1 MVTQLRAATATI
13 ERPALV
19 HNDTHS
25 RLNATT
31 VRGHLTPKHTEDVV
45 RAVQLARARDESM
58 SVCGSCHAMGGQQ
71 FASDGWLLDMRGM
84 KQILGFD
91 AERGHIKVQAGITW
105 PELIRHYV
113 IAQHGSASQWGIR
126 QKQTG
131 ADRLTVGGA
140 VAANIHG
147 RGLTCAPFVSDIES
161 LEVVTA
167 DGSVVECDR
176 DSNTELFRHVV
187 GGYGLFGVVTSA
199 TIRLVP
205 RQKVQRIVGLCD
217 IAEIGEAF
225 DRRIRSGYLYGDF
238 QFSTAPEDRR
248 FLSRGVFSCYR
259 PVEPETIVPDHQVR
273 LSPADWRRLIYLAH
287 RNKLRAFNEFADFY
301 LRSSGQMYW
310 SDTHQLSLYLDD
322 YHGRLDRVCDARV
335 PGSEMIT
342 ELYVPKD
349 RLVAFMDDVR
359 RDFLEHEVD
368 LIYGTVRLIERDEE
382 TALPWAKA
390 SCACVIFNLHVD
402 HDLKGI
408 HRSASHF
415 RRLIDIAIHHQG
427 SFFLTYHRHAT
438 AEQLLA
444 CYPEFLRFLKA
455 KRVFDPQETF
465 QSDWYRHYRRELQGM
480 K

>member
-1 MVTQLRAATATI
+1 MVTQLRASAAI
-13 ERPALV
+13 ASPALV

-25 RLNATT
+25 RLNATA
-31 VRGHLTPKHTEDVV
+31 VRGHLVPHRTEDVV
-45 RAVQLARARDESM
+45 RAVQFVRSRGEYM
-58 SVCGSCHAMGGQQ
+58 SVCGSRHAMGGQQ

-84 KQILGFD
+84 KRVIAFD
-91 AERGHIKVQAGITW
+91 AARGLIEVEAGITW

-113 IAQHGSASQWGIR
+113 IAQNGRTSPWGIR

-131 ADRLTVGGA
+131 ADRLTIGGA

-147 RGLTCAPFVSDIES
+147 RGLAYAPFVSDIER

-176 DSNTELFRHVV
+176 NSNSELFRHVV
-187 GGYGLFGVVTSA
+187 GGYGLFGIVTSA

-205 RQKVQRIVGLCD
+205 RQKVQRVVGLCD

-225 DRRIRSGYLYGDF
+225 DARIRSGYLYGDF
-238 QFSTAPEDRR
+238 QFSTAPGDRR

-259 PVEPETIVPDHQVR
+259 PVAPDTSIPDHQVR

-301 LRSSGQMYW
+301 LRSSGQIYW

-322 YHGRLDRVCDARV
+322 YHGRLDHVCDARV

-342 ELYVPKD
+342 ELYVPRD
-349 RLVAFMDDVR
+349 RLAGFMDDVR
-359 RDFLEHEVD
+359 RDFLAHDVD
-368 LIYGTVRLIERDEE
+368 LIYGTVRLIERDDE
-382 TALPWAKA
+382 TALPWARE
-390 SCACVIFNLHVD
+390 SFACVIFNLHVD

-408 HRSASHF
+408 HRCANHF
-415 RRLIDIAIHHQG
+415 RRLIDMAVHHRG

-438 AEQLLA
+438 AAQLLA
-444 CYPEFLRFLKA
+444 CYPQFRQFLKA
-455 KRVFDPQETF
+455 KRAFDPQEIF
-465 QSDWYRHYRRELQGM
+465 QSDWYRHYRYELQA
-480 K
+480 